1 MSTLKIVPLAEMKAH
16 LDDYLKQSQGEQIL
30 ITENGHPVAAMIL
43 IVDPE
48 ALERLILTD
57 NSQFHQILENSRR
70 SLKEDGG
77 LKSEEFWQLVDDVSP
92 QEPEPQ

>member
-30 ITENGHPVAAMIL
+30 ITENGHPVAAMTL
-43 IVDPE
+43 IIDPE
-48 ALERLILTD
+48 ALERLMLAD
-57 NSQFHQILENSRR
+57 NSKFNQILENSRR

-77 LKSEEFWQLVDDVSP
+77 LKSDEFWQLVDDLSSHASEL
-92 QEPEPQ
+92 Q

>member
-1 MSTLKIVPLAEMKAH
+1 MSSLKIVPLAEMKAH

-30 ITENGHPVAAMIL
+30 ITENGHPVAAMTL

-48 ALERLILTD
+48 ALELLMLAD
-57 NSQFHQILENSRR
+57 NSKLNQILENSRR

-77 LKSEEFWQLVDDVSP
+77 LKSDEFWQLVDDVTS
-92 QEPEPQ
+92 QEPEPH